1 MSGGSMSDG
10 RSSLARWWDGKAEA
24 RAKFHAWWEGYEFQ
38 ARGRAADAPETPPPP
53 VVAAPRPRVKPTGKV
68 IVKELWPPERVK
80 VAQMVWGDGFSFPG
94 GIDYTVTIAQAL
106 KLPRDGRGLDI
117 GSGLGGGT
125 RAMAAAFGA
134 IVDGFD
140 LSPELAH
147 EGHGLSIA
155 ASLGDRAPIDFLDMD
170 RDMFKPKHYDAALIR
185 NTLSLMSDK
194 AVLLKRV
201 AASLKPGG
209 RMLVVEFCLA
219 RDDAHGA
226 ALDAYRLG
234 EATAPRLATLPV
246 LAARLK
252 EAGLAV
258 LGVKDHTESFMRT
271 VLTGW
276 AKIDALV
283 KRGELNADEGKALM
297 GEAELWQRRLAALQ
311 SGDLRVARI
320 LATAAQ

>member
-1 MSGGSMSDG
+1 MSGE

-38 ARGRAADAPETPPPP
+38 ARGQPADAAEISPPPAIAP
-53 VVAAPRPRVKPTGKV
+53 PRPRAKPAGKV
-68 IVKELWPPERVK
+68 IVKEAWPPERVK

-94 GIDYTVTIAQAL
+94 GVDYTVTIAQAL
-106 KLPRDGRGLDI
+106 KLPREGRGLDI
-117 GSGLGGGT
+117 GCGLGGGT

-140 LSPELAH
+140 LSPDLAH
-147 EGHGLSIA
+147 EGQGLSIA
-155 ASLGDRAPIDFLDMD
+155 ASLGERAPIDFLDIE
-170 RDMFKPKHYDAALIR
+170 RDMFKPKRYDAALIR

-209 RMLVVEFCLA
+209 RLLVVEFCLA
-219 RDDAHGA
+219 REDAHGA

-246 LAARLK
+246 LASRLK

-258 LGVKDHTESFMRT
+258 LGVEDHTEFFMRA

-283 KRGELNADEGKALM
+283 KRGELDAKEGAALM
-297 GEAELWQRRLAALQ
+297 GEAELWQRRVNALQ

>member
-1 MSGGSMSDG
+1 MSSERGT
-10 RSSLARWWDGKAEA
+10 LARWWDGKADA

-38 ARGRAADAPETPPPP
+38 ARGRPAAAPEAAAPPP
-53 VVAAPRPRVKPTGKV
+53 VLAEPRPRAKPTGRV
-68 IVKELWPPERVK
+68 LVREAWPPERVK

-94 GIDYTVTIAQAL
+94 GIDYTVAL
-106 KLPRDGRGLDI
+106 TQTLSLARDGHGLDI
-117 GSGLGGGT
+117 GCGLGGGT
-125 RAMAAAFGA
+125 RAVACAYGA
-134 IVDGFD
+134 IVDGYD
-140 LSPELAH
+140 LTPELAH

-155 ASLGDRAPIDFLDMD
+155 ASLGDRAPIDFLDID
-170 RDMFKPKHYDAALIR
+170 RDIFKQKHYDAALIR
-185 NTLSLMSDK
+185 NTLSLMSEK
-194 AVLLKRV
+194 ALLLKRV

-219 RDDAHGA
+219 REDAHGA
-226 ALDAYRLG
+226 ALDAYRAG

-246 LAARLK
+246 LASRIK

-258 LGVKDHTESFMRT
+258 LGVEDHTETFMRA

-283 KRGELNADEGKALM
+283 KRGELNADEGRALI
-297 GEAELWQRRLAALQ
+297 GEAELWQRRVSALQ

>member
-1 MSGGSMSDG
+1 MASE
-10 RSSLARWWDGKAEA
+10 RSALTRWWEGKAEA

-38 ARGRAADAPETPPPP
+38 TLGRRADVAEAPPPP
-53 VVAAPRPRVKPTGKV
+53 VAAAPRPRVKPAGKV
-68 IVKELWPPERVK
+68 IVRELWPPERVK

-94 GIDYTVTIAQAL
+94 GVDYTVTIAQAL

-117 GSGLGGGT
+117 GCGLGGGT
-125 RAMAAAFGA
+125 RAMACAFGA
-134 IVDGFD
+134 IIEGYD
-140 LSPELAH
+140 LSPDLAH

-155 ASLGDRAPIDFLDMD
+155 ASLSDRAPIDFLDID
-170 RDMFKPKHYDAALIR
+170 RGMFKPRRYDAALIR

-194 AVLLKRV
+194 APLIKR
-201 AASLKPGG
+201 AADALKPGG
-209 RMLVVEFCLA
+209 RMLAVEFCLA
-219 RDDAHGA
+219 RDDAHGP

-258 LGVKDHTESFMRT
+258 LGVEDHTEGFMRA
-271 VLTGW
+271 VLAGW

-283 KRGELNADEGKALM
+283 KRGELNGEEGKALI

>member
-1 MSGGSMSDG
+1 MSGE
-10 RSSLARWWDGKAEA
+10 RHSLARWWDGKAEA

-38 ARGRAADAPETPPPP
+38 AREAAVETQAPPP
-53 VVAAPRPRVKPTGKV
+53 VIAAPRPRVKPTGKV
-68 IVKELWPPERVK
+68 IVREAWPPERVK

-94 GIDYTVTIAQAL
+94 GVDYTVTIAQAL

-125 RAMAAAFGA
+125 RAMACAYGA

-140 LSPELAH
+140 LSPDLAH
-147 EGHGLSIA
+147 EGQGLSIA
-155 ASLGDRAPIDFLDMD
+155 ASLGDRAPIDFLDID
-170 RDMFKPKHYDAALIR
+170 RDMFKHKHYDAALIR

-219 RDDAHGA
+219 REDAHGA

-246 LAARLK
+246 LASRLK

-258 LGVKDHTESFMRT
+258 LGVEDHTESFMRT

-283 KRGELNADEGKALM
+283 KRGELDAKEGAALM
-297 GEAELWQRRLAALQ
+297 GEAELWQRRVSALQ

>member
-1 MSGGSMSDG
+1 MSGERGT
-10 RSSLARWWDGKAEA
+10 LARWWDGKAEA
-24 RAKFHAWWEGYEFQ
+24 RAKFHAWWEGYEFR
-38 ARGRAADAPETPPPP
+38 ARAHNADAAETAPAP
-53 VVAAPRPRVKPTGKV
+53 VVAAPRPRVKPTGKILV
-68 IVKELWPPERVK
+68 RETWPPERVK

-106 KLPRDGRGLDI
+106 NLTRDSRGLDI

-125 RAMAAAFGA
+125 RAMACAFGA

-140 LSPELAH
+140 LSPDLAH

-155 ASLGDRAPIDFLDMD
+155 ASLGDRAPIDFLDID
-170 RDMFKPKHYDAALIR
+170 RDMFKHKHYDAALIR

-194 AVLLKRV
+194 VVLLKRA

-209 RMLVVEFCLA
+209 RILVVEFCLA

-246 LAARLK
+246 LASRLK

-258 LGVKDHTESFMRT
+258 LGVEDHTETFMRT
-271 VLTGW
+271 VLMGW

-283 KRGELNADEGKALM
+283 KRGELNADEGRALM
-297 GEAELWQRRLAALQ
+297 GEAELWQRRVSALQ